1 MDNGGWHMDPL
12 VRALLWLLVVLAFL
26 FIVAIG
32 LSLVQRVTGQ

>member
-1 MDNGGWHMDPL
+1 MNGGGWHMDPL
-12 VRALLWLLVVLAFL
+12 VRALLWLLLVLAFM

>member
-1 MDNGGWHMDPL
+1 MDPL